1 MRAVVQRVKKS
12 TVRVGV
18 EVVASISHGFLVLVA
33 VKEGD
38 KAEDANYLAQK
49 IAELRVFDDEEG
61 KFNYSLAQVGGAVLL
76 VSQFTLYGD
85 CRKGRRPSFHRSAPP
100 AQAESLINLLGEEIV
115 KRGIKVEM
123 GEFGA
128 RMLVEIENDG
138 PVTLLLDSEK
148 VF

>member
-1 MRAVVQRVKKS
+1 MRAVVQRVKRS
-12 TVRVGV
+12 TVKVSD
-18 EVVASISHGFLVLVA
+18 EVVASIGQGFLVLVA

-38 KAEDANYLAQK
+38 TAEDASYLAQK
-49 IAELRVFDDEEG
+49 ITDLRVFEDEEG
-61 KFNYSLAQVGGAVLL
+61 KFNYSLAQVGGEVLL

-85 CRKGRRPSFHRSAPP
+85 CRKGRRPTFHRSAPP
-100 AQAESLINLLGEEIV
+100 AQAEPLINLLGKEIA
-115 KRGIKVEM
+115 KRGLKVEM

>member
-1 MRAVVQRVKKS
+1 VQRVKRS
-12 TVRVGV
+12 TVKVSD
-18 EVVASISHGFLVLVA
+18 EVVASIGQGFLVLVA

-38 KAEDANYLAQK
+38 TAEDASYLAQK
-49 IAELRVFDDEEG
+49 ITDLRVFEDEEG
-61 KFNYSLAQVGGAVLL
+61 KFNYSLAQVGGEVLL

-85 CRKGRRPSFHRSAPP
+85 CRKGRRPTFHRSAPP
-100 AQAESLINLLGEEIV
+100 AQAEPLINLLGKEIA
-115 KRGIKVEM
+115 KRGLKVEM

>member
-1 MRAVVQRVKKS
+1 MRAVIQRVKKS
-12 TVRVGV
+12 AVKVRD
-18 EVVASISHGFLVLVA
+18 EVVASIGKGFLVFVA

-49 IAELRVFDDEEG
+49 ITDLRVFEDEAG
-61 KFNYSLAQVGGAVLL
+61 KFNYSLAQVGGEVLL

-85 CRKGRRPSFHRSAPP
+85 CRKGRRPSFHHSAPP
-100 AQAESLINLLGEEIV
+100 AQAKPLINLLGEEIE
-115 KRGIKVEM
+115 KRGLKVEM